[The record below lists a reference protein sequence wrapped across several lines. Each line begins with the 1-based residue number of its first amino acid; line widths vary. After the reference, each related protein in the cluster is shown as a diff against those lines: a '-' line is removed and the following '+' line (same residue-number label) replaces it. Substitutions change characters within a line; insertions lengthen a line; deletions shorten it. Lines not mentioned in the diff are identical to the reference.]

1 MSQRRLKCTE
11 AFGKEAPLLPCKQA
25 QGDSAQR
32 VCFSNSLALQ
42 GRLNNTKQPRQTS
55 IQSCL
60 RMEVL
65 LRMSEYAVSRHP
77 LILQDWLVVQSSS
90 HQGAGFRTSRSSGAS
105 IPTTRFCGL
114 VASMGEEG
122 AQPSLARCLRRTH
135 QPQYLRTKW
144 EDLQVLD
151 RTQRSPPVRAPHPSM
166 KSNTYF
172 QDLRT
177 ERCPVCRS
185 RCFGAHTRTGQDV

>member
-122 AQPSLARCLRRTH
+122 GCYAGTAKLGEMLAPDSSTTVPQNKMGRPSGPR
-135 QPQYLRTKW
+135 QNSTKP
-144 EDLQVLD
+144 
-151 RTQRSPPVRAPHPSM
+151 TRSSPAPLNEIQHLLSG
-166 KSNTYF
+166 S
-172 QDLRT
+172 QD
-177 ERCPVCRS
+177 
-185 RCFGAHTRTGQDV
+185 